1 MIFIWV
7 HIMKYLKKKK
17 IWYICILSLISIKI
31 VLNIGLNLI
40 LKEMLDAMQNSTEE
54 YFKKLILFAI
64 FYFACAVIVTVLS
77 MILNLYFFKNIGI
90 NIRVNLFNNILK
102 KRIDVFNK
110 NRDGD
115 YISLFNNEVVIY
127 ENDILYN
134 SINIFSDILAVL
146 FNTIFM
152 IYINK
157 NLACIMLVT
166 VALFLFFI
174 SKLSRLTVNP
184 KNNCVLCN
192 RNYNSKIKEYIS
204 GFELIKNYSLES
216 LVLKKIK
223 TYTYDLEQ
231 SKYIYKKI
239 TAIFE
244 MVSGYFNLAI
254 TLCVIIIGGLMSF
267 ANAITIGGLVAMIQA
282 LNSIITPISDLA
294 VRIVKYKSSVNVAK
308 TIENEPDLKEG
319 IEKLKKVIR
328 HDLSFEKQID
338 IKHLYFSY
346 DGKKNVLD
354 NISCTFLKNRKYV
367 VIGSSG
373 SGKTTFCKLL
383 THELYYNRGQ
393 IEIDGI
399 EIGDIDESYIN
410 GIVTIVKQDI
420 FLFNDTIK
428 NNLTLYDTD
437 ITDEKIDD
445 IIHVTGLKK
454 FVEDKGWDFKLE
466 EDGRNIS
473 GGEKCRIAIARALLK
488 NRNILI
494 LDEAFA
500 NLDKIIADKIEK
512 DILNMKNITL
522 INITH
527 RLNENMLR
535 RYDQVIIMDDGK
547 IKEMGAFSK
556 LKNRE
561 NIC

>member
-1 MIFIWV
+1 
-7 HIMKYLKKKK
+7 MKFLKKKK
-17 IWYICILSLISIKI
+17 IGYICILSLISVRII
-31 VLNIGLNLI
+31 LNIGLNLI

-54 YFKKLILFAI
+54 HFKKLIIFVV
-64 FYFACAVIVTVLS
+64 FYFAGAVIVTVLS
-77 MILNLYFFKNIGI
+77 MIFNLYFFKNIGI
-90 NIRVNLFNNILK
+90 SIRVNLFDNILK
-102 KRIDVFNK
+102 KRIEIFNK
-110 NRDGD
+110 NRNGD

-127 ENDILYN
+127 ENDVLYN
-134 SINIFSDILAVL
+134 SINIFSDILTVL
-146 FNTIFM
+146 FNAIFM

-157 NLACIMLVT
+157 NLACIMFIT

-174 SKLSRLTVNP
+174 SKLSCLTVNP

-216 LVLKKIK
+216 FILKKIK

-244 MVSGYFNLAI
+244 VVSGYFNLAI
-254 TLCVIIIGGLMSF
+254 TLCILIIGGLMNF

-294 VRIVKYKSSVNVAK
+294 VRIVKYKSSVGVAK
-308 TIENEPDLKEG
+308 IIEDESDIKESVK
-319 IEKLKKVIR
+319 EVKKVIR
-328 HDLSFEKQID
+328 HDLYFEKQID

-346 DGKKNVLD
+346 DDKRNVLD
-354 NISCTFLKNRKYV
+354 DISCTFLKNKKYV

-373 SGKTTFCKLL
+373 SGKTTLCKLL
-383 THELYYNRGQ
+383 THELCNNKGQ

-399 EIGDIDESYIN
+399 KISDIDDSYIN
-410 GIVTIVKQDI
+410 SIVTIVKQDI

-437 ITDEKIDD
+437 ITDEKIDN
-445 IIHVTGLKK
+445 IIHITGLTE
-454 FVEDKGWDFKLE
+454 FIENKGWDFKLE
-466 EDGRNIS
+466 ENGRNIS

-527 RLNENMLR
+527 RISENMLR
-535 RYDQVIIMDDGK
+535 KYDQVIVMDDGK
-547 IKEMGAFSK
+547 IKEMGAFSE
-556 LKNRE
+556 LNNRQ

>member
-1 MIFIWV
+1 MIFTWV

-17 IWYICILSLISIKI
+17 IGYICILSLISIRI
-31 VLNIGLNLI
+31 ILNIGLNLI

-54 YFKKLILFAI
+54 HFKKLIIFALS
-64 FYFACAVIVTVLS
+64 YFACAVIVTVLS
-77 MILNLYFFKNIGI
+77 MIFNLRFFKNIGI
-90 NIRVNLFNNILK
+90 NIRVNLFENMLK
-102 KRIDVFNK
+102 KRIEVFNK
-110 NRDGD
+110 NREGD
-115 YISLFNNEVVIY
+115 YISIFNNEVVIY
-127 ENDILYN
+127 ENDILFN
-134 SINIFSDILAVL
+134 SINIYSDILAVL
-146 FNTIFM
+146 SNTIFM
-152 IYINK
+152 LYINK
-157 NLACIMLVT
+157 NLAFIMLSMVT
-166 VALFLFFI
+166 LFLLFI

-216 LVLKKIK
+216 FVVKNIR
-223 TYTYDLEQ
+223 TYTDDLEQ

-254 TLCVIIIGGLMSF
+254 TLCVIIIGGLMNF

-282 LNSIITPISDLA
+282 LNSIITPISDLT

-308 TIENEPDLKEG
+308 TIENESDVKES
-319 IEKLKKVIR
+319 IKESKKVMVQN
-328 HDLSFEKQID
+328 LSFEKQLD
-338 IKHLYFSY
+338 IKQLYFSY
-346 DGKKNVLD
+346 DDKKNVLE
-354 NISCTFLKNRKYV
+354 NISCTFLKNKKYV
-367 VIGSSG
+367 IIGRSG
-373 SGKTTFCKLL
+373 SGKTTLCKLL
-383 THELYYNRGQ
+383 THELYHNRGR

-399 EIGDIDESYIN
+399 EISNIN
-410 GIVTIVKQDI
+410 DFNINSLLAIVKQDI
-420 FLFNDTIK
+420 FLFNDTVK
-428 NNLTLYDTD
+428 NNITLYDTD
-437 ITDEKIDD
+437 ITDEKIND
-445 IIHVTGLKK
+445 IIKITGLKK
-454 FVEDKGWDFKLE
+454 FIEDKGWDFILE

-500 NLDKIIADKIEK
+500 NLDKVIADKIEK

-527 RLNENMLR
+527 RLNESILR
-535 RYDQVIIMDDGK
+535 RYDQVIILDDGK
-547 IKEMGAFSK
+547 IKGMGVFNE
-556 LKNRE
+556 LKNRK